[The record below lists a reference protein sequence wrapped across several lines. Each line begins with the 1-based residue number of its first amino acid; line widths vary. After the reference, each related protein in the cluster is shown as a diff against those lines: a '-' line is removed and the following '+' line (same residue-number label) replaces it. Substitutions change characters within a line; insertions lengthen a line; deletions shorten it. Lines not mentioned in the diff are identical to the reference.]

1 MLEYIGSS
9 GDLSLFKSD
18 EVGIVV
24 DTSIDMVVNYG
35 SILDITESNTWV
47 ADGREFSSAVT
58 ELALQIV
65 SINQKSESLTAAAT
79 RMYTIPGGV
88 QAEAKKAL
96 AWRKEEKR
104 GGTPVGINTART
116 LAKGGQIGIEKIRH
130 IAKYFPR
137 HEVDKQGKGWKPG
150 TSAFP
155 SNGRI
160 AWALWGGDAAW
171 RWAEAIV
178 ERENKKAVTA
188 GAYGFVD
195 NHQEPN
201 EFKIA
206 HELDL
211 NSGPEFLARVRHD
224 GTGVDRL
231 YKIEIDGNVYVWD
244 DCAWDSL
251 GHVDGDIY
259 TYDAALDDVYDTCE
273 KTHVIIDPSSAVI
286 ISAIMQKYPFESVPL
301 EEINEEEAMLVAD
314 SLAQMDFELIERA
327 MFAAAPVTPD
337 GAINPNDNIDTP
349 AEKSVRSKKQVRNA
363 VGRFASVGQ
372 RIAVGGDM
380 ERGAGTI
387 VSVDSEN
394 GLADVKLDSGKTI
407 TVGVQYTEPL
417 QTQNT
422 RGNAVRVSNNENAPL
437 DMSGILGEPRTPVNQ
452 PKAHLPGTL
461 PPMTDDELHTLMTNF
476 PKYVQNMRES
486 YKPSSAADKAR
497 VQKRWGVKKFADASI
512 IAAGEEQGMT
522 PETSDVKPKYL
533 AIVLPEDP
541 QAVMDLVAITPATAT
556 DPSPRTFKRK
566 EGQWVLDEQMLRDLT
581 SATPPDVIELDDD
594 EYLKDIIKQVD
605 GTKEITASAKLSLLW
620 QEDLVSLVASLTA
633 AGGLDRNR
641 GNAEELRRYW
651 TRGAGAAKIRWGTPG
666 DWKRCVR
673 HLGKYMGE
681 RAKGYCQL
689 RHKDALG
696 YYTSTH
702 AKRDREASME
712 EVWGENIGEPTKITE
727 RELLMPLDDIMRE
740 QDDLYDSEW
749 EPEDYIC
756 KQLSELANCEYS
768 EFEALIAAGG
778 LDRNRGNAEELR
790 HYWVHG
796 KGAAKIRW
804 GTPGDW
810 TRCVR
815 NLSKYMG
822 PRAKGYCQ
830 LRHKEATG
838 IYTGDSKNPG
848 NDFSAEAFDTA
859 MIEAA
864 ALSAR
869 ALEARSRF
877 LGITASTEATGARF
891 TIPLLIPENLES
903 GDGRKFEPNA
913 IEIRELPL
921 PLMWQIKTG
930 EGHNGSVVVG
940 RIDYM
945 ERTEDGIGNA
955 YGVFDTGPYGQEA
968 ERLVRNG
975 FIRGVSAD
983 LDQFEAKE
991 DKPEAPENAEGP
1003 EDVGKSK
1010 LTINHARVM
1019 AATIVAKPAFQEC
1032 TISIDEG
1039 SPNTQEY

>member
-9 GDLSLFKSD
+9 GDLSLFKSG
-18 EVGIVV
+18 ESGVVV

-35 SILDITESNTWV
+35 SIIDISESTIWV
-47 ADGREFSSAVT
+47 ADGKEFSSAVT

-65 SINQKSESLTAAAT
+65 SINQESEPVVAAAT

-116 LAKGGQIGIEKIRH
+116 LAKGGQIGLEKIRH

-195 NHQEPN
+195 NQQKPN

-211 NSGPEFLARVRHD
+211 NMGPEFLARVRHD
-224 GTGVDRL
+224 GTGIDRL
-231 YKIEIDGNVYVWD
+231 YKIEIEGDVYVWD

-273 KTHVIIDPSSAVI
+273 KTHVIIDPSSAVV

-301 EEINEEEAMLVAD
+301 EAISEEEAMLVAD
-314 SLAQMDFELIERA
+314 ALGQIDFEIVDRA
-327 MFAAAPVTPD
+327 MFAAAPAPG
-337 GAINPNDNIDTP
+337 GAINPNDGIDTP
-349 AEKSVRSKKQVRNA
+349 AEKSERSQKQVRNA
-363 VGRFASVGQ
+363 VGRFAAVGQ
-372 RIAVGGDM
+372 EVAVGGDT

-387 VSVDSEN
+387 VKVDSKN
-394 GLADVKLDSGKTI
+394 GLADVKLRSGRVI
-407 TVGVQYTEPL
+407 TVGIQYTKPL
-417 QTQNT
+417 AAQNT

-437 DMSGILGEPRTPVNQ
+437 DISGILGEPRTPINQ

-461 PPMTDDELHTLMTNF
+461 PPLTDDRLKDLLNNF
-476 PKYVQNMRES
+476 PKYVEDMRNS

-497 VQKRWGVKKFADASI
+497 VQKQWGVKKFASENAILASGDADKP
-512 IAAGEEQGMT
+512 MNPT
-522 PETSDVKPKYL
+522 TSDVKPKYL
-533 AIVLPEDP
+533 AIVLPTDP

-566 EGQWVLDEQMLRDLT
+566 DGAWVPDEQALKDLT
-581 SATPPDVIELDDD
+581 SATPPDVIELEDD
-594 EYLKDIIKQVD
+594 EYLDDVIKQID
-605 GTKEITASAKLSLLW
+605 GTKEITASARLAALW
-620 QEDLVSLVASLTA
+620 EEDLTSLVASLSA

-651 TRGAGAAKIRWGTPG
+651 TT
-666 DWKRCVR
+666 
-673 HLGKYMGE
+673 
-681 RAKGYCQL
+681 
-689 RHKDALG
+689 
-696 YYTSTH
+696 
-702 AKRDREASME
+702 
-712 EVWGENIGEPTKITE
+712 
-727 RELLMPLDDIMRE
+727 
-740 QDDLYDSEW
+740 
-749 EPEDYIC
+749 
-756 KQLSELANCEYS
+756 
-768 EFEALIAAGG
+768 
-778 LDRNRGNAEELR
+778 
-790 HYWVHG
+790 G

-830 LRHKEATG
+830 LRHKDATG

-848 NDFSAEAFDTA
+848 NDFAVEEFNNA
-859 MIEAA
+859 MIDIS
-864 ALSAR
+864 ALAAR
-869 ALEARSRF
+869 AAEVKNRF
-877 LGITASTEATGARF
+877 TGLTAGAGQTGAKF
-891 TIPLLIPENLES
+891 SIPLLIPENLES
-903 GDGRKFEPNA
+903 GDGRKFQPNA

-930 EGHNGSVVVG
+930 DGHNGSVVVG

-945 ERTEDGIGNA
+945 ERTENGIGNA
-955 YGVFDTGPYGQEA
+955 YGVFDTGAYGQEA

-991 DKPEAPENAEGP
+991 DKIEKPENSEG
-1003 EDVGKSK
+1003 EEEEVGKQK

-1039 SPNTQEY
+1039 IPATQEY